1 MQMVPLFHS
10 GTIISKDFSIAGM
23 GCSLL
28 GVILLQVIVNL
39 SFDAADQ
46 SEF

>member
-1 MQMVPLFHS
+1 MPMVPLFHM
-10 GTIISKDFSIAGM
+10 GTITSRDFSLTGM

-28 GVILLQVIVNL
+28 GAILLQVIVNL